1 MHRSVQLLL
10 FMVLLCLK
18 SCMTFVYVSQR
29 ALKSVKVIH
38 KDIPSI
44 PSSVKAH
51 ISTRS
56 VSLSSSLS
64 PFDWSLIDTG
74 YLITCPNGD
83 PESLR
88 LKRSLEIIKSV
99 RLEDKMTTLEFE
111 TDDEDRI
118 RGCYNSHI
126 ETLKRAKR
134 DLSSS
139 NKYSVLVMEDNVS
152 VSPNLSASTLSSL
165 AAFSSRNQWDM
176 LHLAYIMYVPSLVVT
191 KTASPGVVRLS
202 TGSQSALGT
211 TCYVISEAGVDALL
225 ARHEEKG
232 YTLPIPDL
240 MAELFPESRYAAS
253 PMLFHRASKV
263 KSLVNPQLD
272 TLRELLFE
280 PAFYT
285 KWEAVMV
292 ATGLGTNVLFPLLV
306 ASLLLL
312 SLRSGSVSVDAAS
325 QLLETGQFQGNALL
339 VGASAVFSA
348 LSLMVLAQGVM
359 LAPSPPA
366 EKEE

>member
-1 MHRSVQLLL
+1 
-10 FMVLLCLK
+10 
-18 SCMTFVYVSQR
+18 
-29 ALKSVKVIH
+29 
-38 KDIPSI
+38 
-44 PSSVKAH
+44 
-51 ISTRS
+51 
-56 VSLSSSLS
+56 
-64 PFDWSLIDTG
+64 
-74 YLITCPNGD
+74 
-83 PESLR
+83 
-88 LKRSLEIIKSV
+88 
-99 RLEDKMTTLEFE
+99 MTTLEFE

-134 DLSSS
+134 ELSSKKASANPLESFLNLLPGSSPPPPPPS

-191 KTASPGVVRLS
+191 KTATPGVVRLS

-225 ARHEEKG
+225 ARHEERG

-292 ATGLGTNVLFPLLV
+292 GTGLGTNVLFPLLV

-312 SLRSGSVSVDAAS
+312 SLRSGSVSVEAAS
-325 QLLETGQFQGNALL
+325 QLLETGQFRGNALL
-339 VGASAVFSA
+339 VAASAVFSA
-348 LSLMVLAQGVM
+348 ISLL
-359 LAPSPPA
+359 
-366 EKEE
+366 